1 MDPKRYYQPVN
12 RGLEIKIAEKLDRL
26 KVLDQQAKQ
35 K

>member
-1 MDPKRYYQPVN
+1 MREREYYQPVN

-26 KVLDQQAKQ
+26 RALDKQARQ